1 MKNKPLGKEKLKK
14 KLLEK
19 GPKDLTFGKGR
30 SQPKKPLAKGKGV
43 KTDKS
48 ELNKDIRCTS
58 CVKVGRGKET
68 EQ

>member
-43 KTDKS
+43 KTEKS
-48 ELNKDIRCTS
+48 ELNKDIRL
-58 CVKVGRGKET
+58 
-68 EQ
+68 